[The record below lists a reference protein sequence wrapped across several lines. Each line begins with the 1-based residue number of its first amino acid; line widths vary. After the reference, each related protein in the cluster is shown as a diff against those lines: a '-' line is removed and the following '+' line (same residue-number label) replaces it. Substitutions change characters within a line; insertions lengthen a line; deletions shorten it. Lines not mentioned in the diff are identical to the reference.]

1 MNAQTYTKSG
11 SKATST
17 AKLDNSIF
25 GLEVKDSS
33 LIKQVYNAY
42 LANGRD
48 NLAITK
54 TRGLVRGG
62 GRKPWKQKGTGHARF
77 GSIRNPI
84 WKGGGI
90 VFGPTGNE
98 NYTMSLTTSS
108 KRLALKQAL
117 SLKAKQIYIIEIF
130 DAKDGKVKQTVSLL
144 DKLKANRNVLMVV
157 EDKDDLVNRAT
168 HNISYVNTLQAKY
181 LNVYTVMNADYI
193 IITKK
198 ALQIIHEWL
207 GGKENE

>member
-117 SLKAKQIYIIEIF
+117 SLKAKQIYVIETF